1 MRGDEKINFH
11 NVGTQGVYIIS
22 VAARILEMH
31 PQTLRKYERIG
42 LLSPSRTVGMLRLY
56 SEEDL
61 ARLRLI
67 KNLVG
72 ELGLNMAGVQLAL
85 GIFNRLLK
93 IRVGIDR
100 LEGRYLRL
108 FLQSEVDDLLGQLQG
123 NFR

>member
-11 NVGTQGVYIIS
+11 NVGTQGVYLIS

-93 IRVGIDR
+93 IRVGIDK
-100 LEGRYLRL
+100 LEGRDLRL

>member
-93 IRVGIDR
+93 IRVGIDK
-100 LEGRYLRL
+100 LEGRDLRL
-108 FLQSEVDDLLGQLQG
+108 FLQSEVDSLLGQLQG